1 MSTVINT
8 LKEFGDAVETLLAL
22 PSDTRWYRGVGNA
35 AYELRPSLF
44 RHPAIGTK
52 KPLDLE
58 QLLLIRF
65 KQRSIPYLSQRID
78 DDWELLFLM
87 QHHGVPTR
95 LLDWTENPY
104 IALYFALTSCTKDPK
119 TDLFPDCRI
128 WSLDPVA
135 WNRSVLDHIS
145 YTDGVLV
152 ASDER
157 LNAHKPGVK
166 ENVFSKKPV
175 AMYGS
180 YNSPRIVAQR
190 GTFMV
195 FGSDLHPM
203 ETVKINTPT
212 ITDNVL
218 SKLVIPGDK
227 VTAVIKSLTSIG
239 YTDSVIFPDLDGLA
253 REIKRGFGFE
263 G

>member
-1 MSTVINT
+1 MNKVINT
-8 LKEFGDAVETLLAL
+8 LKEFGDAVEVLLEL
-22 PSDTRWYRGVGNA
+22 PSDTRWYRGIGNV
-35 AYELRPSLF
+35 AYKLCPSLF
-44 RHPAIGTK
+44 RHPTIATK

-58 QLLLIRF
+58 QQLIIRF
-65 KQRSIPYLSQRID
+65 RQRSIPYLSHRVD

-104 IALYFALTSCTKDPK
+104 IALYFALTSCKKDPK
-119 TDLFPDCRI
+119 TDIYPDCCI
-128 WSLDPVA
+128 WSLDPIA
-135 WNRSVLDHIS
+135 WNRAVLDHIS
-145 YTDGVLV
+145 YIDGVLV

-166 ENVFSKKPV
+166 EHVFSKKPV

-195 FGSDLHPM
+195 FGSDLLPM
-203 ETVKINTPT
+203 EDVKANAQT
-212 ITDNVL
+212 ITDEVL
-218 SKLVIPGDK
+218 SKLIIPGDK
-227 VTAVIKSLTSIG
+227 VAAVLKALTSIG

>member
-1 MSTVINT
+1 MTMTVET
-8 LKEFGDAVETLLAL
+8 LKGFGEAVETFLAL
-22 PSDTRWYRGVGNA
+22 PSETRWYRGIGNA
-35 AYELRPSLF
+35 SYELRPSLF
-44 RHPAIGTK
+44 RHPSIATK
-52 KPLDLE
+52 KPIELE
-58 QLLLIRF
+58 QQLLVRF
-65 KQRSIPYLSQRID
+65 RQRSIPYLNQRID

-104 IALYFALTSCTKDPK
+104 IALYFALSSCNKDPK
-119 TDLFPDCRI
+119 TDSYPDCCV
-128 WSLDPVA
+128 WSLDPIA
-135 WNRSVLDHIS
+135 WNRAVLDHIS

-166 ENVFSKKPV
+166 EHVFSKKPV

-195 FGSDLHPM
+195 FGSDVSPM
-203 ETVKINTPT
+203 EDVKAGSVA
-212 ITDNVL
+212 ITDEVL
-218 SKLVIPGDK
+218 SKLQIPGSK
-227 VTAVIKSLTSIG
+227 VPAFLKSLASIG

-253 REIKRGFGFE
+253 REIKRSFGFE

>member
-1 MSTVINT
+1 MAMLVET
-8 LKEFGDAVETLLAL
+8 LKDFGDAVESILTL
-22 PSDTRWYRGVGNA
+22 PSEARWYRGIGNVS
-35 AYELRPSLF
+35 YELQPSLF
-44 RHPAIGTK
+44 RHPSIATK

-58 QLLLIRF
+58 QQLLVRF
-65 KQRSIPYLSQRID
+65 RQRSIPYLNQRID

-104 IALYFALTSCTKDPK
+104 IALYFALTSCNTDPK
-119 TDLFPDCRI
+119 TDDYPDCCV
-128 WSLDPVA
+128 WSLDPIA
-135 WNRSVLDHIS
+135 WNRAVLDHIS

-166 ENVFSKKPV
+166 EHVFSKKPV

-195 FGSDLHPM
+195 FGSDISPM
-203 ETVKINTPT
+203 ESVKAGSEA
-212 ITDNVL
+212 ITDDVL
-218 SKLVIPGDK
+218 RKLKIPGSK
-227 VTAVIKSLTSIG
+227 VPTVLKSLTSIG